1 MPKNDL
7 ITTRMDY
14 RDHPIKQDPAMDPT
28 DPLQAGLHDVV
39 QKLETYGTPAALA
52 VHMADLG
59 IRGWRGRAGSC
70 AIAEYIRE
78 TVVPEDRR
86 EDLRVQVAGGE
97 AWVYEV
103 NEEVRVYDE
112 EIHDLV
118 RTETPYAHVSYG
130 PVAYQFIDAFDG
142 HEFPEL
148 ERG

>member
-7 ITTRMDY
+7 ITTRKDY

-28 DPLQAGLHDVV
+28 DPLQVGLHDVV

-59 IRGWRGRAGSC
+59 IRGRRGLAGSC

-78 TVVPEDRR
+78 AVVPEDRR
-86 EDLRVQVAGGE
+86 EDLHVQVAGGE

-103 NEEVRVYDE
+103 HEEVD
-112 EIHDLV
+112 DLV
-118 RTETPYAHVSYG
+118 HIHTETPYAHVSYG
-130 PVAYQFIDAFDG
+130 PVAYEFIDAFDG

-148 ERG
+148 ERN